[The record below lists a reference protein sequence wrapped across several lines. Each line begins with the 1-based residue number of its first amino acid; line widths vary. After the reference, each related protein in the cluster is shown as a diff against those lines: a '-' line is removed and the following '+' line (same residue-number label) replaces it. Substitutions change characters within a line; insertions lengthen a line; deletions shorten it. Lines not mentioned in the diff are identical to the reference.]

1 MANKKCKCGM
11 DLYQC
16 PRCGRIGYKNGRCS
30 NQVLK
35 ANVYKYCGKIYNG
48 PALKK

>member
-16 PRCGRIGYKNGRCS
+16 PRCGRIGCKNGE
-30 NQVLK
+30 VL
-35 ANVYKYCGKIYNG
+35 Y
-48 PALKK
+48 